1 MKDTV
6 FHVNGK
12 PFFTIGAQAHNSS
25 AYSMEELENVWK
37 ACKLMEV
44 NTAAIAVSWERF
56 EAVEGEYDTEIVKS
70 IIRKA
75 REEGLKLIF
84 LWFGTWKNGHM
95 KYVPRW
101 VKTDHRRFHRV
112 ITHDGYEIPNL
123 SSFCEETLRCDT
135 RAFCKLMETIQ
146 EEDENIG
153 TVLAVQVQNELGIV
167 GRAERDYGSIA
178 QAAYEADVPKEL
190 IDRLK
195 TGSDKE
201 RVVRDWKECGAKEN
215 GNWKALFG
223 RRSDE
228 ILQAYSMACYV
239 DTIAKAGKE
248 IYNIP
253 MYTNVWLDIQGGYEI
268 AGTDYPSGEAVIK
281 NLAIWRWFAPHLDM
295 ICPDIYI
302 PNQKD
307 YSRIIH
313 TYDREDNPLYIP
325 ETGTSMPF
333 ALGCYRA
340 IAECGLTGIHFF
352 GAESVLD
359 KNGGLIESAKPM
371 HENFRCLNAIWPLL
385 VKYRETGKIH
395 AVIQEEYMTEQKLF
409 LDGWQLKINF
419 SQYPRGDRYLHL
431 DEQMT
436 DRGRGLIVQTDK
448 NEFYLCGSAY
458 AVGFRSELPLT
469 EWKAPQQNYQAEHF
483 MDYLAVE
490 EGYFDEDC
498 NWHCTRI
505 RNGDSTDFEVF
516 TYPSSGVVRVV
527 LEG

>member
-6 FHVNGK
+6 FYANGK

-25 AYSMEELENVWK
+25 GYSMEELEKVWD
-37 ACKLMEV
+37 ACRLMEV
-44 NTAAIAVSWERF
+44 NTAAIAVAWERF
-56 EAVEGEYDTEIVKS
+56 ETVEGEYDTELVKN

-101 VKTDHRRFHRV
+101 VKTDHKRFHRV

-135 RAFCKLMETIQ
+135 RAFCKLMETIK
-146 EEDENIG
+146 EEDEAVG
-153 TVLAVQVQNELGIV
+153 TVLAVQIQNELGIV
-167 GRAERDYGSIA
+167 GRTERDYGETAQSI
-178 QAAYEADVPKEL
+178 YEADVPQEM
-190 IDRLK
+190 IEALK
-195 TGSDKE
+195 NGSDKE
-201 RVVRDWKECGAKEN
+201 RVVRDWKECGAKEK
-215 GNWKALFG
+215 GSWKELFG
-223 RRSDE
+223 RRGSE
-228 ILQAYSMACYV
+228 VLQAYSMANYV
-239 DTIAKAGKE
+239 NSIAKAGKAV
-248 IYNIP
+248 YHRP
-253 MYTNVWLDIQGGYEI
+253 MYTNVWLDVQGGYQI

-281 NLAIWRWFAPHLDM
+281 NLAIWRWFAPELDM
-295 ICPDIYI
+295 ICPDIYTG
-302 PNQKD
+302 NQKV
-307 YSRIIH
+307 YSNIIH
-313 TYDREDNPLYIP
+313 TYNREDNPLYIP
-325 ETGTSMPF
+325 ETGTTMPF
-333 ALGCYRA
+333 AIGCYRA

-359 KNGGLIESAKPM
+359 ENGNLKETAKPL
-371 HENFRCLNAIWPLL
+371 HENFKALGAIWPLL
-385 VKYRETGKIH
+385 VKYRGTGKIH
-395 AVIQEEYMTEQKLF
+395 AVIQEEFMNEETLF
-409 LDGWQLKINF
+409 LDGWTLRVNF
-419 SQYPRGDRYLHL
+419 APYPRGDRYLHQG
-431 DEQMT
+431 ENMT
-436 DRGRGLIVQTDK
+436 DRGRGLIVQTGA

-458 AVGFRSELPLT
+458 AVGFRSNPPLT
-469 EWKAPQQNYQAEHF
+469 DWKAPQQDYQAEHF

-516 TYPSSGVVRVV
+516 TYPSCGAIRVV